1 MLRNYL
7 KVGLRNILKHK
18 SFSFINIFG
27 LAAAMSV
34 CMLIIMV
41 IADQKG
47 YDSWQAN
54 RGLIYRI
61 QTVGKNNNG
70 MRGTATSALPLGDRL
85 RKDYTGIEA
94 VATLVR
100 GIGGDILYK
109 DKIAS
114 GGGYFADGNL
124 FRVMDFHLEQ
134 GDARTALDKP
144 FSMVITKDLATRL
157 FHNEDPIGKTIKF
170 NNTGLL
176 PGGPES
182 GNVESSYGQFLITGV
197 LKPNPGKTTL
207 PFKLLASLSSMP
219 NLAKDTLLSYAP
231 NDWNGVWNNYT
242 FVLMGKGHSR
252 AELQIILDR
261 ISDKQYPKGPGDQF
275 AFKAASLSDL
285 MPADPIGNPTNI
297 AMPRIILII
306 LSVLCLVVMLSA
318 CLNYTNLSIAR
329 MLTRTKEVGI
339 RKVSGATRRQVFTQF
354 ISEAILMSLLSLLL
368 SFIILWFFQQL
379 FSGLWLN
386 QYLNITFR
394 YTPTLFLI
402 FLGFSV
408 AVGFLA
414 GLLPSIYIS
423 LFNPVHVLKG
433 LNHLRFFSRLTLR
446 KVLLVVQFGVSLIF
460 IISTSLI
467 ELQGK
472 HVLNF
477 DYGFKK
483 ENVVNVKLHKLE
495 NYNRFAQAIATSR
508 DVGAVSACSFLPATG
523 TNMSEMIHKAANTT
537 DSLQTNYIDIDAGC
551 LQVWGLQ
558 LVAGRNLPAISAD
571 SNDHYVL
578 INEKMAAGLK
588 YSSAKQA
595 VGQHIILDGNKDAE
609 IVGVVKDFQFLEVMR
624 GIEPLMLRN
633 RKSEFGYATIR
644 VQGTYL
650 PEAVAFLQNTWEKV
664 NPSTKFEYQ
673 FFDQQLLTTHSLMND
688 TAGVLSVLAFLAV
701 LISCLGLLGMATYT
715 SETRRKEIGVR
726 KVLGSGVPRV
736 IFLLSKGYM
745 VLLGIAILIAVPLA
759 ILLNNMWL
767 QFFASRVSITPWI
780 LLINI
785 SILALISFLIVFS
798 QAWKVSTANPVN
810 CLRSE

>member
-1 MLRNYL
+1 MLLNYL

-47 YDSWQAN
+47 YDRWQTN
-54 RGLIYRI
+54 KDRIYRV
-61 QTVGKNNNG
+61 QT
-70 MRGTATSALPLGDRL
+70 RGTNSNRMQTATSALPLGASL
-85 RKDYTGIEA
+85 RKDYTGIQA
-94 VATLVR
+94 AATLVR
-100 GIGGDILYK
+100 SIGGDILYK

-114 GGGYFADGNL
+114 GGGYFTDGNL
-124 FRVMDFHLEQ
+124 FRVMDFRLIQ

-144 FSMVITKDLATRL
+144 FSMVITEDLAAQL

-176 PGGPES
+176 PGGPEG
-182 GNVESSYGQFLITGV
+182 GNIETNFGQFQITGV

-219 NLAKDTLLSYAP
+219 ALAKDTLLSYAP

-242 FVLMGKGHSR
+242 FVLMEEGRSK
-252 AELQIILDR
+252 ADLQNILDR
-261 ISDKQYPKGPGDQF
+261 ISEKQYPRGPDNQF
-275 AFKAASLSDL
+275 AYQAASLTEL

-354 ISEAILMSLLSLLL
+354 ISEAILMSLFSLLL
-368 SFIILWFFQQL
+368 SFLILLVFQQL

-386 QYLNITFR
+386 QYMNITFH

-402 FLGFSV
+402 FLAFSV

-433 LNHLRFFSRLTLR
+433 LNNLRLFSRLTLR
-446 KVLLVVQFGVSLIF
+446 RVLLVVQFTVSLVF

-467 ELQGK
+467 YLQGK

-477 DYGFKK
+477 DYGFNK
-483 ENVVNVKLHKLE
+483 ENVVNVKLYKLE

-508 DVGAVSACSFLPATG
+508 EINAVSACSFLPATG
-523 TNMSEMIHKAANTT
+523 TNMSELVHKAANPI
-537 DSLQTNYIDIDAGC
+537 DSLQSSYIDIDAGC

-571 SNDHYVL
+571 SSDHYILV
-578 INEKMAAGLK
+578 NEKMAAGLK

-595 VGQHIILDGNKDAE
+595 VGQHLILDGGKDAE

-633 RKSEFGYATIR
+633 RKAEFGYATIR
-644 VQGTYL
+644 VQGKDL
-650 PEAVAFLQNTWEKV
+650 PGALAFLQNTWKKV
-664 NPSTKFEYQ
+664 NPSSKFEYQ
-673 FFDQQLLTTHSLMND
+673 FFDQQLLTTHSLMTD
-688 TAGVLSVLAFLAV
+688 TAGVLGVLALLAV
-701 LISCLGLLGMATYT
+701 VISCLGLLGMATYT
-715 SETRRKEIGVR
+715 AETRRKEIGVR

-745 VLLGIAILIAVPLA
+745 FLLGIAILIAIPLA
-759 ILLNNMWL
+759 CILNNMWL

-798 QAWKVSTANPVN
+798 QAWKVSTANPAN
-810 CLRSE
+810 SLRSE

>member
-7 KVGLRNILKHK
+7 TVGLRNILKHK

-47 YDSWQAN
+47 YDSWQAGKD
-54 RGLIYRI
+54 RVYRI
-61 QTVGKNNNG
+61 QTTGKNG
-70 MRGTATSALPLGDRL
+70 SRMQTATSALPLGDKL

-94 VATLVR
+94 AATLVR

-109 DKIAS
+109 QQIAS

-144 FSMVITKDLATRL
+144 FSMVITADLAAQL

-182 GNVESSYGQFLITGV
+182 GNIESSYGQFLITGV

-207 PFKLLASLSSMP
+207 PFKLLASFSSMP
-219 NLAKDTLLSYAP
+219 SLAKDTLLSYTP
-231 NDWNGVWNNYT
+231 NDWNAVWNNYT
-242 FVLMGKGHSR
+242 FVRMEKGHSR
-252 AELQIILDR
+252 TELQNILDR
-261 ISDKQYPKGPGDQF
+261 ISDQQYPKGPGDQF
-275 AFKAASLSDL
+275 AFKATPLSDL
-285 MPADPIGNPTNI
+285 MPADPISNPTNI
-297 AMPRIILII
+297 AMPRIILVI

-368 SFIILWFFQQL
+368 SFLILL
-379 FSGLWLN
+379 FLQKMFTGLWLN
-386 QYLNITFR
+386 QFMNITFH

-433 LNHLRFFSRLTLR
+433 LNNLRFFSRLTLR
-446 KVLLVVQFGVSLIF
+446 KVLLVVQFCVSLVF

-467 ELQGK
+467 YLQGK

-483 ENVVNVKLHKLE
+483 ENVVNVKLYKLE

-508 DVGAVSACSFLPATG
+508 EIGAVSACSFLPATG
-523 TNMSEMIHKAANTT
+523 TNMSEMIHKAADKT
-537 DSLQTNYIDIDAGC
+537 DSLQTNYIDIGAGC
-551 LQVWGLQ
+551 LQVWGLH

-571 SNDHYVL
+571 SDDHYVL
-578 INEKMAAGLK
+578 VNEKMAAGLK

-595 VGQHIILDGNKDAE
+595 VGQHIILNSGKDAE

-633 RKSEFGYATIR
+633 RKSEFAYATIS
-644 VQGTYL
+644 VQGKHL
-650 PEAVAFLQNTWEKV
+650 PEAVAFLQETWKKV

-673 FFDQQLLTTHSLMND
+673 FFDQQLLTTHSMMSD
-688 TAGVLSVLAFLAV
+688 TVGVLGLLAFLAV
-701 LISCLGLLGMATYT
+701 VISCLGLLGMATYT
-715 SETRRKEIGVR
+715 AETRRKEIGVR
-726 KVLGSGVPRV
+726 KVLGSGIPSVV
-736 IFLLSKGYM
+736 FLLSKGYM
-745 VLLGIAILIAVPLA
+745 ILLGTAILIAVPLA

-780 LLINI
+780 LLGNI
-785 SILALISFLIVFS
+785 SILAAISFLIVFS

-810 CLRSE
+810 SLRSE

>member
-7 KVGLRNILKHK
+7 TVGLRNILKHK

-41 IADQKG
+41 IADQEG
-47 YDSWQAN
+47 YDGWQTN
-54 RGLIYRI
+54 RDRIYRI
-61 QTVGKNNNG
+61 QTTGKNG
-70 MRGTATSALPLGDRL
+70 SRMQTATSALPLGDKL

-94 VATLVR
+94 AATLVR
-100 GIGGDILYK
+100 GIGGDVLYK
-109 DKIAS
+109 HQIAS

-134 GDARTALDKP
+134 GDARTALEKP
-144 FSMVITKDLATRL
+144 FSMVITADLAAQL
-157 FHNEDPIGKTIKF
+157 FHNEDPIGKTVKF

-182 GNVESSYGQFLITGV
+182 GNIESSYGQFLITGV

-207 PFKLLASLSSMP
+207 PFKLLASLSSMA
-219 NLAKDTLLSYAP
+219 NLAKDTLLSYKP
-231 NDWNGVWNNYT
+231 NDWNEVWNNYT
-242 FVLMGKGHSR
+242 FVLMEKGHSR
-252 AELQIILDR
+252 TELQNILDR
-261 ISDKQYPKGPGDQF
+261 ISGKEYPKGPGDQF
-275 AFKAASLSDL
+275 AFKAAPLSDL
-285 MPADPIGNPTNI
+285 MPADPICNPTNI
-297 AMPRIILII
+297 AMPRIILVI
-306 LSVLCLVVMLSA
+306 LSALCLVVMLSA

-354 ISEAILMSLLSLLL
+354 ISEAILMSLLSLVVSFLILL
-368 SFIILWFFQQL
+368 FLQQL

-386 QYLNITFR
+386 QFMKITFH

-408 AVGFLA
+408 GVGFLA

-433 LNHLRFFSRLTLR
+433 LNNLRFFSRLTLR
-446 KVLLVVQFGVSLIF
+446 KVLLVVQFCVSLIF

-467 ELQGK
+467 YLQGK

-483 ENVVNVKLHKLE
+483 ENVVNVKLYKLE
-495 NYNRFAQAIATSR
+495 NYYRFAQAIATSR
-508 DVGAVSACSFLPATG
+508 DIGAVSTCSFLPATG

-537 DSLQTNYIDIDAGC
+537 DSLQTSYIDIDAGC

-558 LVAGRNLPAISAD
+558 LVAGRNLPSISAD

-578 INEKMAAGLK
+578 VNEKMAADLK

-595 VGQHIILDGNKDAE
+595 VGQHILLNGGKDAE

-624 GIEPLMLRN
+624 GMEPLMLRN
-633 RKSEFGYATIR
+633 RRSEFGYATIR
-644 VQGTYL
+644 VQGTHL
-650 PEAVAFLQNTWEKV
+650 PEAVSFLQNTWKKV
-664 NPSTKFEYQ
+664 NPSSKFEYQ
-673 FFDQQLLTTHSLMND
+673 FFDQQLLTTHSMMSD
-688 TAGVLSVLAFLAV
+688 TVGVLGVLAFLAV
-701 LISCLGLLGMATYT
+701 VISCLGLLGMATYT
-715 SETRRKEIGVR
+715 AETRRKEISVR

-745 VLLGIAILIAVPLA
+745 FLLAIAIVIAVPLA

-767 QFFASRVSITPWI
+767 QFFAYRVSITPWI

-785 SILALISFLIVFS
+785 SILAAISFLIVFS
-798 QAWKVSTANPVN
+798 QAWKVSTANPATS
-810 CLRSE
+810 LRAE

>member
-1 MLRNYL
+1 MLLNYL
-7 KVGLRNILKHK
+7 KVGIRNMLKHK
-18 SFSFINIFG
+18 SFAVINIFG

-47 YDSWQAN
+47 YDRWQSHKD
-54 RGLIYRI
+54 RIYRV
-61 QTVGKNNNG
+61 QTIGTNG
-70 MRGTATSALPLGDRL
+70 SRMRTATSALPLGVTL
-85 RKDYTGIEA
+85 RNDYTGIEA
-94 VATLVR
+94 AASLVR
-100 GIGGDILYK
+100 SIGGDLLYK

-134 GDARTALDKP
+134 GDAHTALEKP
-144 FSMVITKDLATRL
+144 FSMVITEDLAAQL

-182 GNVESSYGQFLITGV
+182 GDIESSFGQFLITGV

-219 NLAKDTLLSYAP
+219 ALAKDTLLSYKP

-242 FVLMGKGHSR
+242 FVLMQKGHSK
-252 AELQIILDR
+252 AELQNILDR
-261 ISDKQYPKGPGDQF
+261 ISGKQYPKGHDNQF
-275 AFKAASLSDL
+275 AYEAAALTDL
-285 MPADPIGNPTNI
+285 MPADPVNNPTNI
-297 AMPRIILII
+297 SMPRTILII

-339 RKVSGATRRQVFTQF
+339 RKVSGATRRQIFTQF

-368 SFIILWFFQQL
+368 SLLILLLFQQL

-386 QYLNITFR
+386 QYMNITFR
-394 YTPTLFLI
+394 YTPTLFLV

-414 GLLPSIYIS
+414 GVLPATYIS

-433 LNHLRFFSRLTLR
+433 LNSIGFLKRLTLR
-446 KVLLVVQFGVSLIF
+446 KVLLVIQFCVSLIF

-467 ELQGK
+467 YLQGK
-472 HVLNF
+472 HVLHF
-477 DYGFKK
+477 DYGFNK
-483 ENVVNVKLHKLE
+483 ENVVDVKLYKLE
-495 NYNRFAQAIATSR
+495 NYNRFSQAIASSR
-508 DVGAVSACSFLPATG
+508 NITAVSACSFLPATG
-523 TNMSEMIHKAANTT
+523 TNMSEMIHKAANST
-537 DSLQTNYIDIDAGC
+537 DSLQASYIDIDAGC

-558 LVAGRNLPAISAD
+558 LVAGRNLPAIPEEKD
-571 SNDHYVL
+571 DHYVL
-578 INEKMAAGLK
+578 INEKMAGDLK
-588 YSSAKQA
+588 FSSPKQA
-595 VGQHIILDGNKDAE
+595 VGQHLLLGSGKDAE
-609 IVGVVKDFQFLEVMR
+609 IVGVVKNFQFLEVMR

-644 VQGTYL
+644 VQGKDL
-650 PEAVAFLQNTWEKV
+650 NGAVAFLQDTWKKV

-673 FFDQQLLTTHSLMND
+673 FFDQQLLTTHSMMSD
-688 TAGVLSVLAFLAV
+688 TAGVLGVLAFLAV
-701 LISCLGLLGMATYT
+701 IISCLGLLGMATYT
-715 SETRRKEIGVR
+715 AETRRKEISVR

-736 IFLLSKGYM
+736 IFLLSRGYM
-745 VLLGIAILIAVPLA
+745 ILLGIAILIAVPLA
-759 ILLNNMWL
+759 CLLNNMWL

-780 LLINI
+780 LLLNI

-798 QAWKVSTANPVN
+798 QAWKVSTANPVDS
-810 CLRSE
+810 LRSE